1 MTGIRPAPT
10 PAAGRFLEEAHTLWY
25 NDRMLTIISKVVVIF
40 AMMAVGFIANKK
52 WILPNQADGA
62 INAYVLNIAC
72 PCMILHSMANAGFGG
87 SALTESAQVFIGTI
101 VYFAVTIALA
111 WLFVRAIGYTP
122 REDHGVMIVLTSCM
136 NTGFMGFPITKAIF
150 GNYYLFLMVIE
161 NILLNVYLFIVS
173 PQLMRIGENSSRKQR
188 SRLRML
194 LQPNTLA
201 TAAGLMLL
209 LLQVEMPGPLNEF
222 FETIG
227 DSTIPLSMI
236 MIGYQ
241 LAQRNVRQVLVNH
254 KLVAACFVRMLA
266 FPVLTFLAVNWLPI
280 ADAAKVILIF
290 AACFPTA
297 VIPATIA
304 ADEGKNAGLLSEG
317 IALTTAMS
325 IVTLPL
331 AAFFLMNWYG
341 IG

>member
-10 PAAGRFLEEAHTLWY
+10 PAAGRFLEEAHSLWY

-161 NILLNVYLFIVS
+161 NIL
-173 PQLMRIGENSSRKQR
+173 
-188 SRLRML
+188 RL
-194 LQPNTLA
+194 
-201 TAAGLMLL
+201 AA
-209 LLQVEMPGPLNEF
+209 
-222 FETIG
+222 
-227 DSTIPLSMI
+227 
-236 MIGYQ
+236 
-241 LAQRNVRQVLVNH
+241 
-254 KLVAACFVRMLA
+254 
-266 FPVLTFLAVNWLPI
+266 
-280 ADAAKVILIF
+280 ADA
-290 AACFPTA
+290 
-297 VIPATIA
+297 
-304 ADEGKNAGLLSEG
+304 DR
-317 IALTTAMS
+317 
-325 IVTLPL
+325 
-331 AAFFLMNWYG
+331 
-341 IG
+341 

>member
-1 MTGIRPAPT
+1 M
-10 PAAGRFLEEAHTLWY
+10 
-25 NDRMLTIISKVVVIF
+25 
-40 AMMAVGFIANKK
+40 
-52 WILPNQADGA
+52 
-62 INAYVLNIAC
+62 
-72 PCMILHSMANAGFGG
+72 
-87 SALTESAQVFIGTI
+87 
-101 VYFAVTIALA
+101 
-111 WLFVRAIGYTP
+111 
-122 REDHGVMIVLTSCM
+122 
-136 NTGFMGFPITKAIF
+136 
-150 GNYYLFLMVIE
+150 
-161 NILLNVYLFIVS
+161 YLFIVS
-173 PQLMRIGENSSRKQR
+173 PQLMRIGESSSRKQR